1 MIQPLAQEI
10 PCALGCIPKNKKI
23 KDREKGKEFTLS
35 VKELKKKEVI
45 KKRRLV
51 EGKVMGERIHS
62 QSRDVIYSY

>member
-45 KKRRLV
+45 KKKDAKPGLD
-51 EGKVMGERIHS
+51 KDGENLGLSHAA
-62 QSRDVIYSY
+62 DGM